1 MLRHMCRRAVLTG
14 IFTYAIFTTGCAST
28 LLLKDAKSPQ
38 ATTSVPATGEAAV
51 VAKAADISSLPALGR
66 DDFNRLAAS
75 SEMPLFW
82 SRDVTNP
89 GVLDADELTL
99 LGVGTDRRPYVEQ
112 GKLTPLFARAY
123 RALIE
128 RRRREAVRREL
139 DQGRVTLVHTDFSK
153 APPAEREIVR
163 HVTRAARIIEEL
175 FALQL
180 GSFGLRNCMPPGD
193 TFSRALFRRN
203 QRPWCQA
210 PATQKDPFCNAC
222 PDFAGQF
229 SGLYP
234 PDLAADP
241 ELCRKISK
249 APNAAVLLDPFTV
262 VRRGKAG
269 LRGVPYSREWPGR
282 MHEIAAELRA
292 AAAAFP
298 AGQEQAFTNYLLATA
313 ASFESNNW
321 QPADEAWAAMNSTNS
336 RWYLRIGP
344 DEVYE
349 DPCNRKAMFHV
360 SFAKIDPDS
369 IYWQE
374 RLTPIRSDMEKT
386 LADLIGP
393 AYAPRKV
400 SFHLP
405 DFIEIILNA
414 GDAREPLGA
423 VVGQSLP
430 NWGKVAEEGRGR
442 TVVMSNLYSD
452 PDSRT
457 IDRARG
463 DSLLSAESMQAYSDD
478 KRLGLLDTILHEST
492 HNLGPHSDYKIDGKR
507 PGDIFGGPMATIIEE
522 LKAQTGAIFFTGLLV
537 KKGILSEADARKVY
551 NHSIR
556 WAFGHVSRGMTDEAG
571 RPKPY
576 SQLAAVQLADLARAG
591 ALVWRVD
598 STAANGRDRGCFVI
612 DYQKIPAVIETL
624 MQRVGCIKAKGDVAG
639 AGKLVESGVQKE
651 GLSLI
656 HAAEIAERVRRYPKA
671 SFSYAISY

>member
-1 MLRHMCRRAVLTG
+1 MSRFVCQWAATIKLIALAV
-14 IFTYAIFTTGCAST
+14 FATGCTSTMLQKDSLAS
-28 LLLKDAKSPQ
+28 KPA
-38 ATTSVPATGEAAV
+38 ANVPSGTAA
-51 VAKAADISSLPALGR
+51 ASKHAPISSLPALSR

-75 SEMPLFW
+75 CEMPLFW
-82 SRDVTNP
+82 SSDQKNP
-89 GVLDADELTL
+89 GVLDPDELTL
-99 LGVGTDRRPYVEQ
+99 LGVGTDRRPYIEQ
-112 GKLTPLFARAY
+112 DKLTPLFARAY
-123 RALIE
+123 RTLVE
-128 RRRREAVRREL
+128 GRRREALRREL
-139 DQGRVTLVHTDFSK
+139 DQGRVALVHTDFSNGS
-153 APPAEREIVR
+153 PADRELVL

-193 TFSRALFRRN
+193 MASRALFRRN

-222 PDFAGQF
+222 PDFAKQF

-241 ELCRKISK
+241 ELCNKLANAS
-249 APNAAVLLDPFTV
+249 NAAVLLDPFTV
-262 VRRGKAG
+262 VRRSKTG
-269 LRGVPYSREWPGR
+269 LMSVPYSKEWPAR

-298 AGQEQAFTNYLLATA
+298 AGEEQAFINYLLAAA
-313 ASFESNNW
+313 ASFENNNW

-349 DPCNRKAMFHV
+349 DPCNRKAMFQV

-374 RLTPIRSDMEKT
+374 RLAPLRSDMEKT

-393 AYAPRKV
+393 SYCPRQV

-430 NWGKVAEEGRGR
+430 NWGKVAIEGRGR

-463 DSLLSAESMQAYSDD
+463 DSLLSSESMRAYSDD
-478 KRLGLLDTILHEST
+478 KRLGLLDTILHEAT
-492 HNLGPHSDYKIDGKR
+492 HNLGPHSDYKINGKR
-507 PGDIFGGPMATIIEE
+507 PGDIFGGPMASILEE
-522 LKAQTGAIFFTGLLV
+522 LKAQTGALFFTGLLV
-537 KKGILSEADARKVY
+537 KKGILSDADAGKVY

-556 WAFGHVSRGMTDEAG
+556 WAFGHVARGMTDEAG

-576 SQLAAVQLADLARAG
+576 SQLAAVQLAELMRAG
-591 ALVWRVD
+591 ALVWRAD

-612 DYQKIPAVIETL
+612 DYQKIPAVIEKL
-624 MQRVGCIKAKGDVAG
+624 MQRVGTIKAKGDVSG
-639 AGKLVESGVQKE
+639 AKELVDSGVKKT
-651 GLSLI
+651 GLELI
-656 HAAEIAERVRRYPKA
+656 HSADIAERVRRYPKA
-671 SFSYAISY
+671 SFTYSITN